1 MQQILFQRVEVT
13 RPLIA
18 KDAPC
23 SDYRRKRPPPVVI
36 TSSSHGQSHTEGL
49 TVYTYNKN
57 KKRKQTKQH

>member
-23 SDYRRKRPPPVVI
+23 SDSRRKRPPPVVI
-36 TSSSHGQSHTEGL
+36 TSSSHFG
-49 TVYTYNKN
+49 
-57 KKRKQTKQH
+57 